1 MAEFEESEPEHFRW
15 VAVVTY
21 RAEAGPIEIDHHFE
35 ELEELQGIIERGPGL
50 EHDRDD
56 CRAVEP
62 GARPATRSRPPSGAE
77 ARGR

>member
-35 ELEELQGIIERGPGL
+35 ELEELQVLIERGPDWNTIETIVVRL
-50 EHDRDD
+50 NPE
-56 CRAVEP
+56 RAECP
-62 GARPATRSRPPSGAE
+62 CDTIEAAE
-77 ARGR
+77 RR